1 MEIVAA
7 QLLVVFWYDS
17 LLSETPL
24 STWTQLPDSQ
34 VICPDLESSVKKKVV
49 V

>member
-7 QLLVVFWYDS
+7 QLLVFWYDS